1 MQTIQ
6 IEVQDQYLETFLTLI
21 SSLKEGMI
29 QNVQID
35 ENVLFETN
43 KSYFQHALKEIEN
56 NTVQLLSHDAVW
68 GKIDEHAKAC
78 SWKFSTMK
86 VLWKH

>member
-6 IEVQDQYLETFLTLI
+6 IEVQDQYVDAFLTLLAN
-21 SSLKEGMI
+21 LKEGMI

-43 KSYFQHALKEIEN
+43 KTYFQHALKEIEN
-56 NTVQLLSHDAVW
+56 NTAQLLSHGAVW
-68 GKIDEHAKAC
+68 EKIDEHTKAH
-78 SWKFSTMK
+78 S
-86 VLWKH
+86 